1 MAKTKSAKAA
11 AGEPMALDDERVRKI
26 GKSNIDKWLHVLL
39 EEEGSPRISTEVS
52 PPSGSLDHGQPPL
65 SPGLSNLSMAAL
77 RGSIELDEGR
87 DDVRHDTVLSGH

>member
-1 MAKTKSAKAA
+1 MTRSKSAEAA
-11 AGEPMALDDERVRKI
+11 AGEPTALDDERVRKM
-26 GKSNIDKWLHVLL
+26 GKCNIDKWLHVLL
-39 EEEGSPRISTEVS
+39 DEEGSPRISTEVS

-87 DDVRHDTVLSGH
+87 DHVRHE